1 MANKDWQKD
10 ARESAHRI
18 WLAGLGAL
26 ATAEQEGSKL
36 FSTLVNEGER
46 FQSKGKVQWD
56 EVRNELEQAAT
67 KARRGAE
74 GALGK
79 LEEGFDEQVARTLH
93 RVGVPTREE
102 IAALGRRVEELTHA
116 VERLRARQERA
127 TAGARGGGA
136 GARTGASGRA
146 AKPAAAG
153 SAAGRPGGASGA
165 KKAARKASPL
175 PKKITT
181 TRHVITTADVKTRP
195 R

>member
-26 ATAEQEGSKL
+26 ARAEEEGSKL

-46 FQSKGKVQWD
+46 FESKGKSQWD
-56 EVRNELEQAAT
+56 GVRQELEKAAT

-74 GALGK
+74 GAFGK

-93 RVGVPTREE
+93 RVGVPTRDE

-116 VERLRARQERA
+116 VERLRTRQRA
-127 TAGARGGGA
+127 AAGPRGGGSA
-136 GARTGASGRA
+136 VGRE
-146 AKPAAAG
+146 
-153 SAAGRPGGASGA
+153 GGASDA
-165 KKAARKASPL
+165 NKAPKKAAKKVSPL

-181 TRHVITTADVKTRP
+181 TRDVTTTAAVKTRP

>member
-26 ATAEQEGSKL
+26 AVAEEEGSKL

-79 LEEGFDEQVARTLH
+79 IEEGFDEQVARTLH

-116 VERLRARQERA
+116 VERLRARQD
-127 TAGARGGGA
+127 
-136 GARTGASGRA
+136 
-146 AKPAAAG
+146 
-153 SAAGRPGGASGA
+153 SAAGAGTASRASGA
-165 KKAARKASPL
+165 TKGATKGAKRTSPL

-181 TRHVITTADVKTRP
+181 TADVTTSAAVKTRP

>member
-1 MANKDWQKD
+1 MLRRVLGQMGRIPLD
-10 ARESAHRI
+10 AAH
-18 WLAGLGAL
+18 LP
-26 ATAEQEGSKL
+26 
-36 FSTLVNEGER
+36 LVNEGER

-79 LEEGFDEQVARTLH
+79 LEEGFDEQVARTLN

-116 VERLRARQERA
+116 VERLRTRQERA
-127 TAGARGGGA
+127 AAGARGGGAA

-181 TRHVITTADVKTRP
+181 TNHVITTADVKTRP